1 MKSGQIK
8 ALSALILSA
17 VCGTA
22 GAAGF
27 QLLEQNASGIGNA
40 FAGSAA
46 DAQNASIIYNNPA
59 GMTELQDHEFSIGAV
74 GIKPSFTFNYSGSS
88 GVSGAGTGGDAGHW
102 GVVPDAYLAWKLTD
116 RFSLGLGVSAPFGL
130 LTNYAS
136 PWTGS
141 AQSNKFS
148 ITTYNINPAIA
159 YKVNDAV
166 SLGVGVNYQH
176 FDADYQRQ
184 LSTLSQVPFPS
195 LAAVLGGT
203 GFLMPGNTPVEAK
216 LSGDAWGWNAG
227 ALFKL
232 SPSTKLGLSYRSQMN
247 YNLTGTLT
255 ASGSS
260 AQTNSE
266 LSGNIRASV
275 TLPDTAI
282 ASITHQ
288 LNDHW
293 ELLGDVQWT
302 GWGKL
307 SSINLNYT
315 SGALA
320 GQTAQTLNTSFRNTW
335 RIAVGANYKINDAWK
350 IKTGLAWDQSPVRGA
365 DTRLASLPDNDRY
378 WVSAGVQYKP
388 TKLSAVDF
396 GVAYLFMH
404 SAAIN
409 NNQSASGL
417 GTLSGSYNDSGL
429 VVGLQYS
436 QAF

>member
-1 MKSGQIK
+1 MTDY
-8 ALSALILSA
+8 SA
-17 VCGTA
+17 
-22 GAAGF
+22 
-27 QLLEQNASGIGNA
+27 
-40 FAGSAA
+40 
-46 DAQNASIIYNNPA
+46 
-59 GMTELQDHEFSIGAV
+59 
-74 GIKPSFTFNYSGSS
+74 
-88 GVSGAGTGGDAGHW
+88 
-102 GVVPDAYLAWKLTD
+102 
-116 RFSLGLGVSAPFGL
+116 
-130 LTNYAS
+130 

-166 SLGVGVNYQH
+166 SLGFGINYQH

-184 LSTLSQVPFPS
+184 LSTMAALPFPS
-195 LAAVLGGT
+195 LAAVLAGH
-203 GFLMPGNTPVEAK
+203 GFLMPGDTPLEAK

-232 SPSTKLGLSYRSQMN
+232 SPSTKLGLSYRSQLN

-260 AQTNSE
+260 AQTNSV
-266 LSGNIRASV
+266 LSGDIKANL

-288 LNDHW
+288 LNDKW

-307 SSINLNYT
+307 SSIDIGYT
-315 SGALA
+315 SGTLA
-320 GQTAQTLNTSFRNTW
+320 GQTAQTLNTNFRNTW
-335 RIAVGANYKINDAWK
+335 RIAVGANYKINDSWK
-350 IKTGLAWDQSPVRGA
+350 LKTGLAWDQSPVRGD

-388 TKLSAVDF
+388 TKLATVDL
-396 GVAYLFMH
+396 GVAYMFMH
-404 SAAIN
+404 KASIN
-409 NNQSASGL
+409 NNQSAAGL
-417 GTLSGSYNDSGL
+417 GTLTGAYDDSG
-429 VVGLQYS
+429 VIVGLQYS

>member
-1 MKSGQIK
+1 MKSGRIK
-8 ALSALILSA
+8 ALSALILGS
-17 VCGTA
+17 VCSTA

-46 DAQNASIIYNNPA
+46 DAENASIIYNNPA
-59 GMTELQDHEFSIGAV
+59 GMTELQDHEFSLGAV
-74 GIKPSFTFNYSGSS
+74 GIKPNFTFNNSNSS
-88 GVSGAGTGGDAGHW
+88 GVSGAGTGGNAGRW
-102 GVVPDAYLAWKLTD
+102 GVAPNAYLAWRLTD
-116 RFSLGLGVSAPFGL
+116 KVSMGLGISAPFGL
-130 LTNYAS
+130 MTSYSS

-159 YKVNDAV
+159 YKINDAISV
-166 SLGVGVNYQH
+166 GVGLNYQH

-184 LSTLSQVPFPS
+184 LSTLASVPFPS

-203 GFLMPGNTPVEAK
+203 GFLMPGNTPLEAK

-232 SPSTKLGLSYRSQMN
+232 SPSTNLGLSYRSQMN

-260 AQTNSE
+260 AQTNAL
-266 LSGNIRASV
+266 LSGNVQANL

-288 LNDHW
+288 LNDKW

-307 SSINLNYT
+307 SSININYT

-320 GQTAQTLNTSFRNTW
+320 GQTAQTLTTDFRNTW
-335 RIAVGANYKINDAWK
+335 RLALGANYKVNDSWK
-350 IKTGLAWDQSPVRGA
+350 LKTGLAWDQSPVRSA

-388 TKLSAVDF
+388 TKSSTLDF
-396 GVAYLFMH
+396 GVAYMFMH
-404 SAAIN
+404 SAQIN
-409 NNQSASGL
+409 NNQTASAAGL
-417 GTLSGSYNDSGL
+417 LSGTYNDSGL
-429 VVGLQYS
+429 IVGLQYS

>member
-1 MKSGQIK
+1 MKSGQMK
-8 ALSALILSA
+8 ALSALILSS

-46 DAQNASIIYNNPA
+46 DTQNASILYNNPA
-59 GMTELQDHEFSIGAV
+59 GMTELQDHEFSIGVV
-74 GIKPSFTFNYSGSS
+74 GIKPSFTFNNSGSS
-88 GVSGAGTGGDAGHW
+88 GVSGAGTGGDAGSW
-102 GVVPDAYLAWKLTD
+102 GVAPNAYLAWKLND

-130 LTNYAS
+130 MTDYAS

-159 YKVNDAV
+159 YKVNNAI
-166 SLGVGVNYQH
+166 SLGVGLNYQH

-195 LAAVLGGT
+195 LAAVTAGK

-216 LSGDAWGWNAG
+216 LSGEAWGWNAG

-232 SPSTKLGLSYRSQMN
+232 SPSTNLGLSYRSQLN

-260 AQTNSE
+260 AQTNST
-266 LSGNIRASV
+266 LSGNIQTNL

-288 LNDHW
+288 LNDNW

-307 SSINLNYT
+307 SSINIGYT
-315 SGALA
+315 SGTLN

-335 RIAVGANYKINDAWK
+335 RIAVGANYKINESWK
-350 IKTGLAWDQSPVRGA
+350 LKTGLAWDQSPVRSA

-388 TKLSAVDF
+388 TKFSTVDF

-404 SAAIN
+404 SAAIH

-417 GTLSGSYNDSGL
+417 GTLTGSYNDSGL
-429 VVGLQYS
+429 IAGIQYS